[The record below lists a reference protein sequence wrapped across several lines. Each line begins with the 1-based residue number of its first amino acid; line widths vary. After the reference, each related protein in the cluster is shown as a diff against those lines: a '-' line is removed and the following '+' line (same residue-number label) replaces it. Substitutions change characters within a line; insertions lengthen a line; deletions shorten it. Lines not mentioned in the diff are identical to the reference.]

1 MYYNFWPKLYFYL
14 KFLEDVYFTI
24 ENVYQNFSNWH
35 TLFVFFIT
43 SCSRSGMK
51 WDTACRP
58 TDDPFWAFLSP
69 SAQEP
74 VQAPNNICL
83 VLAAEKN
90 IYIGHSSKKDNHPRP
105 LPQQGF
111 CTSLKIWDELGV
123 TWQTMKQ
130 RGFLPS
136 QGPLNLNI
144 LNTFSWPFLDLA
156 C

>member
-90 IYIGHSSKKDNHPRP
+90 IYIGHSSKKDNHPFHSKAFV
-105 LPQQGF
+105 LLYKF
-111 CTSLKIWDELGV
+111 ETSRALLG
-123 TWQTMKQ
+123 
-130 RGFLPS
+130 RLSRFFLFLAS
-136 QGPLNLNI
+136 SEASNFLNI
-144 LNTFSWPFLDLA
+144 LNSLSWPSLDLA

>member
-1 MYYNFWPKLYFYL
+1 MYYNFWSKLYFYL

-90 IYIGHSSKKDNHPRP
+90 IYIGHSSKKDNHPFHSKAFV
-105 LPQQGF
+105 LLYKF
-111 CTSLKIWDELGV
+111 ETSRALLG
-123 TWQTMKQ
+123 
-130 RGFLPS
+130 RLSRFFLFLAISEAP
-136 QGPLNLNI
+136 NFLNI
-144 LNTFSWPFLDLA
+144 LNSLSWPSLDLA